1 MTELRAAAI
10 AAAFVLS
17 AAVPALAQPSGTTDA
32 TTPKVPGAMVPHD
45 DLSDATITKVG
56 AVLRQ
61 TVTIRQKYAE
71 RAQSIKSP
79 QEEQALEAQAQTELV
94 QAVSDQG
101 LSVQQYN
108 QVIQMAQADPTLKQ
122 RLLSLA
128 KSGG

>member
-1 MTELRAAAI
+1 MTEFRTAVL
-10 AAAFVLS
+10 AAAFVVT
-17 AAVPALAQPSGTTDA
+17 AAMPALAQPSGSDV
-32 TTPKVPGAMVPHD
+32 TTPKVPGATVPQD
-45 DLSDATITKVG
+45 NLSDATITKVG

-61 TVTIRQKYAE
+61 TVTIRQKYAD

-79 QEEQALEAQAQTELV
+79 EEEQALEAQAQTELV